1 MTWGIIQILSSASEK
16 ADTAAFWA
24 TTFLGWLTIGILGFS
39 GVALPATYW
48 YIANRPNIIVRP
60 SFDSTLV
67 TFRVRN
73 DGRSTA
79 RGLHIRCPTLI
90 VDKQSTAE
98 SLDVS
103 LPEFHA
109 RQEIEYFV
117 GAGHEV
123 VESDPY
129 VVTTSHRL
137 WLFGWLRV
145 RTKRSFT
152 VDLRGY
158 RHALVSL
165 EPPNKLIDEV
175 QRLNR
180 SVQDVLQL
188 GIRRIDR
195 RRYRVDRLK
204 QRIGKFTSFLASIPK
219 RVRHD
224 P

>member
-1 MTWGIIQILSSASEK
+1 MIQTLSSVSETV
-16 ADTAAFWA
+16 DTTAFWA

-39 GVALPATYW
+39 GVVLPATYW

-79 RGLHIRCPTLI
+79 RGLRIECPALI
-90 VDKQSTAE
+90 VDRE
-98 SLDVS
+98 SNDQTLDVK

-109 RQEIEYFV
+109 RQEVEYFV
-117 GAGHEV
+117 GAGHDV
-123 VESDPY
+123 IESDPY

-137 WLFGWLRV
+137 WLLGWLHIRI
-145 RTKRSFT
+145 TRSFT
-152 VDLRGY
+152 IDLRGY

-165 EPPNKLIDEV
+165 EPPNKLVDEV

-180 SVQDVLQL
+180 SIQDVLQL
-188 GIRRIDR
+188 GIRRFDR
-195 RRYRVDRLK
+195 RQYRVAALK
-204 QRIGKFTSFLASIPK
+204 RRIGDCISFLASIPN
-219 RVRHD
+219 RIRSG